1 MKAVILPLLIC
12 ILVPVLFTVSMKFV
26 DRGEVAYSNS
36 SATQEIAYANLN
48 AATRQNY
55 NAKIDKVSDVLM
67 VVGFLPLVVVGILG
81 LREVIRKRSLKI
93 RAEYYIYAAMMII
106 LAGLYFV
113 FDHLLVMNYQP
124 MFASPLKPSFPSTH
138 TMLVV
143 GIAATSLVLI
153 RKIVGNST
161 RKNVRVLEKLMD
173 AFFIL
178 LMIAMPILR
187 VLSGEHWLTDVAGGV
202 IFGLAMAAVFS
213 LLVTVVPAK
222 KK

>member
-1 MKAVILPLLIC
+1 
-12 ILVPVLFTVSMKFV
+12 
-26 DRGEVAYSNS
+26 
-36 SATQEIAYANLN
+36 
-48 AATRQNY
+48 
-55 NAKIDKVSDVLM
+55 
-67 VVGFLPLVVVGILG
+67 
-81 LREVIRKRSLKI
+81 
-93 RAEYYIYAAMMII
+93 MII